1 MAYVRRTETMC
12 DDVAAR
18 IDAMKDKALEPHQQG
33 NIEIDTPEWNAARD
47 AIQTAAYSDAPDL
60 KGKLPDNWLSPCK
73 EVYVKFRVDSSD
85 PENKDTFIDST
96 IHAKEHLRIKM
107 PKHISEGT
115 SRYNN
120 ALRIQ
125 YSQCSEVLKDWLDGQ
140 TAISAKRKQIASQY
154 KTLKDQINRLL
165 RSHASLNAALKEV
178 PELEMYVPDEY
189 MTKFRAVSEPRV
201 RGGSA
206 DKPNYADDIGID
218 RDALT
223 AIAVA
228 HRVTA

>member
-12 DDVAAR
+12 DDIAAR
-18 IDAMKDKALEPHQQG
+18 IDRMKQKALAPHEQG

-47 AIQTAAYSDAPDL
+47 AIQTAAYSDAPEL
-60 KGKLPDNWLSPCK
+60 QGKLPDDWLQPYSQIYTNFIMK
-73 EVYVKFRVDSSD
+73 SSD
-85 PENKDTFIDST
+85 PEKSSTSIDTT
-96 IHAKEHLRIKM
+96 VHAKEHMKIKV
-107 PKHISEGT
+107 PKHIDLSGYN
-115 SRYNN
+115 SRQ
-120 ALRIQ
+120 IKIE
-125 YSQCSEVLKDWLDGQ
+125 YSQCNEVLKGWLDGQ
-140 TAISAKRKQIASQY
+140 TAISAKRKEIASQY
-154 KTLKDQINRLL
+154 STIKTQINQLL
-165 RSHASLNAALKEV
+165 RKHASLNAALKEV